1 MFPNYLKT
9 ALRSLRKQKLFSLIN
24 LFGLAVGITV
34 TILIL
39 LYVQAELSYDDSQE
53 NREQVYRVL
62 RQASLNGNE
71 YLIGIT
77 SGPFAAALQ
86 TDFPE
91 TIHEAVRVLPNDGL
105 VTYQNHSFMENK
117 FYLADGN
124 FFEVFS
130 FPFRRGDPATALTQ
144 PNSVVLTAAMAR
156 KYFGD
161 DDPIGKTLLLDEQY
175 QFTVT
180 GVLADN
186 IGRSHLDFDFMASI
200 EFMNR

>member
-62 RQASLNGNE
+62 RQASLIGNE
-71 YLIGIT
+71 YFIGIT

-86 TDFPE
+86 TYFPE
-91 TIHEAVRVLPNDGL
+91 TIHEAV
-105 VTYQNHSFMENK
+105 
-117 FYLADGN
+117 
-124 FFEVFS
+124 
-130 FPFRRGDPATALTQ
+130 
-144 PNSVVLTAAMAR
+144 
-156 KYFGD
+156 
-161 DDPIGKTLLLDEQY
+161 
-175 QFTVT
+175 
-180 GVLADN
+180 
-186 IGRSHLDFDFMASI
+186 
-200 EFMNR
+200 